1 VNIALETRAHAYN
14 RDVVCAIAG
23 CTYQQLDHWRR
34 RGYIKSL
41 GNDRWFDEQEAAV
54 ITVMTRLI
62 HAGLLPTKASEVAR
76 RIAEQNVPVRPRPP
90 VRVERTEQPVGDQ
103 SYITGPDTVE
113 NVRHRLYVLHA
124 EFYGENA

>member
-1 VNIALETRAHAYN
+1 VSVSS
-14 RDVVCAIAG
+14 DVVCATAG

-41 GNDRWFDEQEAAV
+41 GNDRWFDEREAAV
-54 ITVMTRLI
+54 ITEMTRLI

-76 RIAEQNVPVRPRPP
+76 RTAGQNTPARPRPLVRVQRTRQP
-90 VRVERTEQPVGDQ
+90 VRDE

-113 NVRHRLYVLHA
+113 NVRHRLYVLHT
-124 EFYGENA
+124 EFYGVAP